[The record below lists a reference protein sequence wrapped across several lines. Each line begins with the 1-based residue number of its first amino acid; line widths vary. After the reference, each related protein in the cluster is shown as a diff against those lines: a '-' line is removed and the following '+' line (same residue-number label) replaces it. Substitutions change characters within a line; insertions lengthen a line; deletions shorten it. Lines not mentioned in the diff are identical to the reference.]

1 MKRGAMALEGSS
13 DLAAS
18 LEVGLPALR
27 PSPVDPVV
35 AEPRRDVADTAARA
49 VVIALF
55 TVMAVRLGLDYAQ
68 TGKLTGLLLL
78 ASEAL
83 VVVLTVF
90 RRSPASVDRS
100 NRARVLTALSML
112 GPPLVRPTGAEGL
125 APELTTVLVSA
136 AGLLVVIVGKMSLGR
151 SFGLMPAN
159 RGIVSTGL
167 YRSVR
172 HPIYLGYL
180 VTHVAFVAANP
191 TLWNTLLLVTAD
203 VALLARAVCEEQT
216 LAKDEAYRRYKQ
228 VVRWRVLP
236 GVF

>member
-1 MKRGAMALEGSS
+1 MKRGAMAFEESPELGATLGVE
-13 DLAAS
+13 LPS
-18 LEVGLPALR
+18 LPSAEPAL
-27 PSPVDPVV
+27 
-35 AEPRRDVADTAARA
+35 ELRRDVADTAARS

-83 VVVLTVF
+83 VVVLTVL
-90 RRSPASVDRS
+90 RRSPASVNRS
-100 NRARVLTALSML
+100 HRARVLTALSML
-112 GPPLVRPTGAEGL
+112 GPPLVRPTMGEGV

-191 TLWNTLLLVTAD
+191 TLWNTLLLMAAD
-203 VALLARAVCEEQT
+203 TALLARAVCEERT
-216 LAKDEAYRRYKQ
+216 LAQDDAYRRYQQ
-228 VVRWRVLP
+228 VVRWRILP